1 MCNWQDCC
9 SELCCLLQKM
19 DPSSQF
25 HCVYPSCPPTHPP
38 AFTAYIIWRQL
49 PHPGLQACGSSRT
62 VILFHGHIYWFK
74 DRWTHNSIR
83 ANKVTEDGRTLLV
96 QKLSLFWCS
105 GNVLRIVG
113 GLPQPREHVVWPEDK
128 VDIEKTEKRTKP
140 DPWLYH
146 SNNLT
151 LKPIWLLNFQDT
163 WDNKAIVLL

>member
-19 DPSSQF
+19 GPSSQF
-25 HCVYPSCPPTHPP
+25 HCVYPSCPPTHHP

-83 ANKVTEDGRTLLV
+83 ANKVTEDGWTLLV
-96 QKLSLFWCS
+96 QKLSHSSDVLEMSSELLAGFHNQESMWCGLKIKS
-105 GNVLRIVG
+105 TLRRQRNGQNQILG
-113 GLPQPREHVVWPEDK
+113 YITQ
-128 VDIEKTEKRTKP
+128 I
-140 DPWLYH
+140 
-146 SNNLT
+146 N
-151 LKPIWLLNFQDT
+151 
-163 WDNKAIVLL
+163 